1 MGYLQEQYALLT
13 YEPSLQPCFYEVGSY
28 TVAQTSLKLRA
39 INTKREI
46 LDILVKVMVG
56 RKWSYIFLILVS

>member
-1 MGYLQEQYALLT
+1 MQEQHALLT

-28 TVAQTSLKLRA
+28 TVAQTSLKLIA
-39 INTKREI
+39 NMKREI

-56 RKWSYIFLILVS
+56 RKWSYIFSTLVS